1 MKAAVFLK
9 DRKIEVQNVPDPEP
23 KDNEVLIKVDG
34 CGLCG
39 TDVHLY
45 EGAALGVKPP
55 VAFGHEITGTVAA
68 TGRNVNDL
76 KIGQRVAVDPVV
88 TCGACRYCQIGR
100 PNLCTNMTVVGYVIW
115 GGFAELCCVPRGYVY
130 PMSDKITP
138 KAGILAETLA
148 CVVNGYERLQI
159 ETGSSVLIVGAGSV
173 GLLWNNMVKHSCTS
187 SLCQVDIVPERVER
201 AKTIGADAVEL
212 IGNPDLNRDF
222 EKKYSDKFDIVVDC
236 TGEGEGVKWGLNKV
250 RPGGKFMIFG
260 VCNHDVKVE
269 ISPFELLWNEISI
282 ITAKMPP
289 KTLDKAVRL
298 IESGIINTDEIVTGQ
313 YGLKDVESCINKFR
327 TSRETEVKMMI
338 NPTLLQIAH

>member
-9 DRKIEVQNVPDPEP
+9 DRKIEVQNVAEPDP

-68 TGRNVNDL
+68 TGRNVKDL
-76 KIGQRVAVDPVV
+76 KIGHRVAVDPVV
-88 TCGACRYCQIGR
+88 TCGSCRFCQIGR
-100 PNLCTNMTVVGYVIW
+100 PNLCPNMTVVGYVIW
-115 GGFAELCCVPRGYVY
+115 GGFAEYCCVPRSYVY
-130 PMSDKITP
+130 PMSNTVTA

-148 CVVNGYERLQI
+148 CVINGYERLKI
-159 ETGSSVLIVGAGSV
+159 ETGSTVLVVGAGSV
-173 GLLWNNMVKHSCTS
+173 GLLWNNMIKHSCTS
-187 SLCQVDIVPERVER
+187 SLCQVDIVAERIER
-201 AKTIGADAVEL
+201 AKGIGADAVDL
-212 IGNPDLNRDF
+212 VGNPDLNRDF
-222 EKKYSDKFDIVVDC
+222 EKKYNDGFDVVVDC
-236 TGEGEGVKWGLNKV
+236 TGEGGGVKWGLSKV

-289 KTLDKAVRL
+289 KTLGKAVRL
-298 IESGIINTDEIVTGQ
+298 IEAGIIDADQIVTSEH
-313 YGLKDVESCINKFR
+313 GLSDVESCINKFR
-327 TSRETEVKMMI
+327 TTRQTEVKMMI
-338 NPTLLQIAH
+338 NPTMG